1 MSGGVFRIIHNCY
14 IRRVTLPSSDILS
27 LSETPIKTAVQV
39 SIYTQQTSRGQLLIG
54 ELQSAFNDSGKY
66 IHSTSILLQKLIYQC
81 YVVMLAEI
89 WSVEFKQLSPTSKTQ
104 EAHTPAA
111 LEKLL
116 LEENVQSVG
125 DFMFIE
131 WPKLQEELLL
141 TTERSAL
148 RRADTSEYI
157 SLPDY

>member
-1 MSGGVFRIIHNCY
+1 M
-14 IRRVTLPSSDILS
+14 LP
-27 LSETPIKTAVQV
+27 
-39 SIYTQQTSRGQLLIG
+39 
-54 ELQSAFNDSGKY
+54 
-66 IHSTSILLQKLIYQC
+66 
-81 YVVMLAEI
+81 EI

-148 RRADTSEYI
+148 MRADTSEYI

>member
-1 MSGGVFRIIHNCY
+1 MHFP
-14 IRRVTLPSSDILS
+14 L
-27 LSETPIKTAVQV
+27 
-39 SIYTQQTSRGQLLIG
+39 
-54 ELQSAFNDSGKY
+54 
-66 IHSTSILLQKLIYQC
+66 
-81 YVVMLAEI
+81 EI
-89 WSVEFKQLSPTSKTQ
+89 WSVEFKQLSPTPMTQ

-116 LEENVQSVG
+116 LENHVQSVG

-148 RRADTSEYI
+148 MRSDTRESIAMIRKHLLAFYVR
-157 SLPDY
+157 SF